1 MSRRPLVPCG
11 LIALLVVTIAAGCEP
26 ALPDPDSR
34 GATVLRER
42 CGGCHRVY
50 APGTMTAEMW
60 AVQVEKMR
68 DQFARRGL
76 PWLTTEEEASLRA
89 YLTAHAGSG

>member
-1 MSRRPLVPCG
+1 VSRRGVLRCALV
-11 LIALLVVTIAAGCEP
+11 ALVVVLAAGCEP

-34 GATVLRER
+34 GAAVLRGR
-42 CGGCHRVY
+42 CGGCHPIY

-60 AVQVEKMR
+60 DVQVEQMR

-76 PWLTTEEEASLRA
+76 PWLTSEEEGALRA
-89 YLTAHAGSG
+89 YLTAHAGG

>member
-1 MSRRPLVPCG
+1 MNFRVRCALV
-11 LIALLVVTIAAGCEP
+11 ALGVALAAGCEP

-34 GATVLRER
+34 GAAVLRER

-50 APGTMTAEMW
+50 SPGSMTGEMW
-60 AVQVEKMR
+60 NVQVERMR

-76 PWLTTEEEASLRA
+76 PWLTTEEERALRD
-89 YLTAHAGSG
+89 YLSVHAGG

>member
-1 MSRRPLVPCG
+1 MSRRALVRG
-11 LIALLVVTIAAGCEP
+11 ALAALAVMMAAGCEP

-60 AVQVEKMR
+60 GVQVEKMR
-68 DQFARRGL
+68 DQFSRRGM
-76 PWLTTEEEASLRA
+76 PWLTTEEEGALRT
-89 YLTAHAGSG
+89 YLTAHAGG